1 MKRLSVVLAVLLVMT
16 GFCNAMAE
24 EKIMRD
30 PNAALR
36 YLMIMG
42 FMPDLSK
49 DDEDALRDID
59 SLESYE
65 KMPDKTKRKLSE
77 ATSQRTRMLLKYA
90 ADCPDCNFMPDQNY
104 KPEDYVP
111 PYRTLRRFSRYLNA
125 GAWSLVKSGDHKGA
139 AELLVS
145 VFRFGDHV
153 ENYGPLISV
162 MIGHAIREY
171 ALVSMKNF
179 LAADYPAEAKSII
192 TDYIKSLPRPA
203 FNMREGL
210 IWERKF
216 MENVLITLSKD
227 PQGAVE
233 ILKVVTDY
241 VPPAK
246 AAISACNANQ
256 RVMMGAIEMAL
267 MDGISLDGMDFEAIQ
282 KKLVNDKYLL
292 KPLEC
297 PDKGTYKVDFKSAD
311 DWKVSC
317 SCGAD
322 PDAPPKEEP
331 KPAKEED
338 PELLAKAKEYQE
350 SGKFDKDK
358 KEFYE
363 YFDKILALDI
373 FDKELVQKAKVL
385 HEDYENRDNLLI
397 KTSAPNFEKYFEKQV
412 KMQNNIEEL
421 IK

>member
-1 MKRLSVVLAVLLVMT
+1 MKRLFVVLTVLLVMT
-16 GFCNAMAE
+16 TFSKAMAE
-24 EKIMRD
+24 VEIMRD

-42 FMPDLSK
+42 FMPDLTK
-49 DDEDALRDID
+49 EDEDALRDID

-65 KMPDKTKRKLSE
+65 KMSDRTKGKLSE

-90 ADCPDCNFMPDQNY
+90 ADCPDCNFMPDQNF

-125 GAWSLVKSGDHKGA
+125 GAWSLVKKGDHKGA

-171 ALVSMKNF
+171 ALASMKNF

-192 TDYIKSLPRPA
+192 TDYIKSLPKPA

-216 MENVLITLSKD
+216 MENLLKTLTT
-227 PQGAVE
+227 PEGVIE
-233 ILKVVTDY
+233 IMKVATDN
-241 VPPAK
+241 VAPVK
-246 AAISACNANQ
+246 TSISSCNANQ
-256 RVMMGAIEMAL
+256 RVLMGAMEMAL
-267 MDGISLDGMDFEAIQ
+267 MDGIKFDGMDFDAIQ

-297 PDKGTYKVDFKSAD
+297 ADKGTYKVDFKSAD

-338 PELLAKAKEYQE
+338 PDLLAKAKEYQE

-373 FDKELVQKAKVL
+373 FDKELIQKAKVL
-385 HEDYENRDNLLI
+385 QEDYESRDNLLI
-397 KTSAPNFEKYFEKQV
+397 KTSAPNFGMYFEKQV
-412 KMQNNIEEL
+412 NMQNEIEKL